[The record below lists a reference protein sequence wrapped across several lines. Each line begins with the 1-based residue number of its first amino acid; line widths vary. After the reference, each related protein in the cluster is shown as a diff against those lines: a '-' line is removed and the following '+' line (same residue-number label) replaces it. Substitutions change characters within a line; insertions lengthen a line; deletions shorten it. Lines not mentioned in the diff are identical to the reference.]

1 MSKTKQIILSIILLA
16 IAIIYFGLSPLDI
29 NIQSKLYNFHT
40 HTWVLGHY
48 EQPYR
53 LIFYVLAKRL
63 LIVFGLILLFSLPSL
78 FFIKKDYIVRTYKKG
93 IIIVVLSLILV
104 PSIVGEL
111 KKDTNMPCP
120 KNIMLYGGALP
131 QTKVWEAFPKKY
143 KNVRVRCWPAG
154 HASGGFALL
163 SLLFLFK
170 KRRNQIFAFIF
181 VQAYAW
187 SMGIYKMLIG
197 DHFFSHNVITM
208 ILAWLIILIIAKIVF
223 FKEDRLDYKLHRKI
237 HKGRKI
243 EKSA

>member
-1 MSKTKQIILSIILLA
+1 MNKNKQIILSIILLA

-29 NIQSKLYNFHT
+29 NIQNKLYNFNT
-40 HTWVLGHY
+40 HTWILGHN

-53 LIFYVLAKRL
+53 LIFYIGAKRL
-63 LIVFGLILLFSLPSL
+63 IIVFGLVFLFSL
-78 FFIKKDYIVRTYKKG
+78 FIFRKTNLIKSYKKG

-104 PSIVGEL
+104 PSAVGEL

-143 KNVRVRCWPAG
+143 KNVRIRCWPAG

-170 KRRNQIFAFIF
+170 KRRNQIFAFIL
-181 VQAYAW
+181 VQAFAW

-208 ILAWLIILIIAKIVF
+208 ILAWLIILIIAKIVY
-223 FKEDRLDYKLHRKI
+223 FKDDRLDKKLHSKIRKGI
-237 HKGRKI
+237 KI